1 MKTTDYRRDFPLLMQ
16 ETAAYLDNAATAQR
30 PRCVLDAEKTFYE
43 TQNANPLRGL
53 YPLSVA
59 ATEAVEEARLA
70 VRDFLH
76 AKSSQEI
83 IFTRNTTEALN
94 LVAYSY
100 GLSHVHAGDEVV
112 VSILEH
118 HSNLLPWQMVCRQT
132 GAALKFIDCEMDGRL
147 DLNKVAEVITE
158 KTKIVAVTHVS
169 NVIGRVNPIR
179 EIADMAHRVGAIIV
193 VDGAQST
200 PHILVDVQALDADFL
215 AFSGHKVFGP
225 MGIGALYGKRR
236 LLEKMPPF
244 LSGGEMIESVTRTGA
259 TYAELPYKFE
269 AGTGNA
275 AGAVGLHA
283 AIRYMQSV
291 GFDIMHERETALAAR
306 MMAGMAD
313 MPFIH
318 VLGSENPAEHSGIV
332 TFTVDGVH
340 PHDVSEILAA
350 DGVCIRA
357 GHHCAQP
364 LLKHLGYS
372 STVRASC
379 AFYNTP
385 DEVDRLLDS
394 LKTIRERMG
403 YGKQELLERNSDRTQ
418 HPPGIQA
425 RPAGREH

>member
-30 PRCVLDAEKTFYE
+30 PQCVLDAEKTFYE

-53 YPLSVA
+53 YPLSIA

-132 GAALKFIDCEMDGRL
+132 GATLKFIDCEMDGRL
-147 DLNKVAEVITE
+147 DLNKVSGIITE

-179 EIADMAHRVGAIIV
+179 EIADMAHRVGAVIV

-200 PHILVDVQALDADFL
+200 PHIPVDVQALDADFL

-291 GFDIMHERETALAAR
+291 GFDTMHERETALVAH

-318 VLGSENPAEHSGIV
+318 VLGSGSPEEHSGIV

-403 YGKQELLERNSDRTQ
+403 YGKQELL
-418 HPPGIQA
+418 
-425 RPAGREH
+425 

>member
-53 YPLSVA
+53 YPLSIA
-59 ATEAVEEARLA
+59 ATEAVEEARVA

-132 GAALKFIDCEMDGRL
+132 GATLKFIDCEMDGRL
-147 DLNKVAEVITE
+147 DLNRVSEIITD

-179 EIADMAHRVGAIIV
+179 EIADMAHRVGAVIV

-200 PHILVDVQALDADFL
+200 PHIPVDVQALDADFL

-291 GFDIMHERETALAAR
+291 GFDTMHERETALVAH

-318 VLGSENPAEHSGIV
+318 VLGSEIPEEHSGIV

-403 YGKQELLERNSDRTQ
+403 YGKQELL
-418 HPPGIQA
+418 
-425 RPAGREH
+425 

>member
-53 YPLSVA
+53 YPLSIA
-59 ATEAVEEARLA
+59 ATEAVEEARVA

-100 GLSHVHAGDEVV
+100 GLPHVHAGDEVV

-132 GAALKFIDCEMDGRL
+132 GATLKFIDCEMDGRL
-147 DLNKVAEVITE
+147 DLNKVSEIITE

-179 EIADMAHRVGAIIV
+179 EIADMAHRVGAVIV

-200 PHILVDVQALDADFL
+200 PHLPVDVQALDADFL

-291 GFDIMHERETALAAR
+291 GFDTMHERETALVAC

-313 MPFIH
+313 MPYLH

-403 YGKQELLERNSDRTQ
+403 YGKQELL
-418 HPPGIQA
+418 
-425 RPAGREH
+425 

>member
-30 PRCVLDAEKTFYE
+30 PQCVLDAEKTFYE

-53 YPLSVA
+53 YPLSIA

-132 GAALKFIDCEMDGRL
+132 GATLKFIDCEMDGRL
-147 DLNKVAEVITE
+147 DLNKVSEIITE

-179 EIADMAHRVGAIIV
+179 EIADMAHRVGAVIV

-200 PHILVDVQALDADFL
+200 PHIPVDVQALDADFL
-215 AFSGHKVFGP
+215 ALSGHKVLGP

-291 GFDIMHERETALAAR
+291 GFDTMHERETALVAH

-318 VLGSENPAEHSGIV
+318 VLGSAIPEEHSGIV

-403 YGKQELLERNSDRTQ
+403 YGKQELL
-418 HPPGIQA
+418 
-425 RPAGREH
+425 